1 MSLLQKTKKFL
12 SVAFCEHASS
22 GPRILDDLGCEL
34 KHVNRSEAKPRIS
47 DKNTLFLKI
56 LW

>member
-1 MSLLQKTKKFL
+1 MSLLQKTKKCL

-47 DKNTLFLKI
+47 DKNTLF
-56 LW
+56 